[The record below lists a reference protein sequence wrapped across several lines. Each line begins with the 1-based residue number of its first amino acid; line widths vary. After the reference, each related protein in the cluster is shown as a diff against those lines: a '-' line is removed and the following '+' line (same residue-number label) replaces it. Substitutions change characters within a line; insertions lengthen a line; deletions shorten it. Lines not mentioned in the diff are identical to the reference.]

1 MGGCAAARTTA
12 RMLAHPHAHQERV
25 EILCDFRLCFRWTTR
40 ESYFDPQQQLLA
52 AAAAAAAAVRG
63 SLIHRWHKT
72 KDGYCESADAKHI
85 KSSVVC
91 FEGYVCFM

>member
-1 MGGCAAARTTA
+1 
-12 RMLAHPHAHQERV
+12 LYD
-25 EILCDFRLCFRWTTR
+25 DFRLCFKWTSR
-40 ESYFDPQQQLLA
+40 ASSFDPQQQLL
-52 AAAAAAAAVRG
+52 AAAAAAVRG

-72 KDGYCESADAKHI
+72 KDGYCDSADAKHI